1 VTNCFS
7 HRHAPAPP
15 AIAATLWAGAKEA
28 FALLR
33 SAKSIIS
40 PFDHNAARR
49 GAVLT
54 SKGKYGLKAIIHLAG
69 LEAGATAQV
78 AEIAQK
84 NNISKKFLDAILLD
98 LRNAGMLRS
107 KKGPGGG
114 YALAKP
120 ARTIMVG
127 AVIRALEGPVAPI
140 ACASRSAYRPCE
152 DCSDTEA
159 CSVRAVMGEVR
170 DAIAE
175 IVDNT
180 TIADLVRRSQA
191 AARGVS
197 DYVI

>member
-1 VTNCFS
+1 MLTN
-7 HRHAPAPP
+7 
-15 AIAATLWAGAKEA
+15 
-28 FALLR
+28 
-33 SAKSIIS
+33 
-40 PFDHNAARR
+40 
-49 GAVLT
+49 
-54 SKGKYGLKAIIHLAG
+54 KGKYGLKAIVHLAG

-120 ARTIMVG
+120 ARMIMVG

-152 DCSDTEA
+152 DCSDAEA

-180 TIADLVRRSQA
+180 TIADLLRHSQT
-191 AARGVS
+191 AARSAS